1 MALADVWK
9 RAGDFVAPILNT
21 HCRQCSGGG
30 GVAGVGPWGEA
41 VMCRMEVARDFVGRS
56 LHVGC
61 REPHTVDCRLAELS
75 GLDDRSRR
83 LDEATWP

>member
-1 MALADVWK
+1 
-9 RAGDFVAPILNT
+9 
-21 HCRQCSGGG
+21 
-30 GVAGVGPWGEA
+30 
-41 VMCRMEVARDFVGRS
+41 MCRMEVARDFVGRS